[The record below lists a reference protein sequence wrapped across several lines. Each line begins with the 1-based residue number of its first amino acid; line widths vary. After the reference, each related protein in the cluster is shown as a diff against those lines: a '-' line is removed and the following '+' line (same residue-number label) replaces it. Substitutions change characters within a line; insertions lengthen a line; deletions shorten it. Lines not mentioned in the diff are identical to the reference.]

1 MIRLKQLLRELSE
14 NEINRLL
21 DKIKNKQFRFIGS
34 GDNGRVYEIDG
45 EDKVFKVTTERDE
58 YEVAKIITGRWN
70 EFTTFIPVYYVNDK
84 EHMFIMANADI
95 LPESDKQMIDDF
107 MKRYGNFA
115 RAEGGEVSIFDFLD
129 ADGARDTDVK
139 LVNYLRALQ
148 RDVQKTGISE
158 FDLDLD
164 FRSENLMLW
173 NGKMVLVDW

>member
-14 NEINRLL
+14 KEIDRIL
-21 DKIKNKQFRFIGS
+21 DKIKNKEFRLIAG

-148 RDVQKTGISE
+148 QDVQKTGISE

-173 NGKMVLVDW
+173 NEKMVLVDW

>member
-14 NEINRLL
+14 NEIDRLL
-21 DKIKNKQFRFIGS
+21 DKIKTKQFRLIAG

-58 YEVAKIITGRWN
+58 FEVAKVIAGRWN
-70 EFTTFIPVYYVNDK
+70 EFTTFIPVYYVNER
-84 EHMFIMANADI
+84 EHMFIVANAET
-95 LPESDKQMIDDF
+95 LPESDRQMID
-107 MKRYGNFA
+107 NFIEQYKKFA
-115 RAEGGEVSIFDFLD
+115 YQEGGEVSIFDYLD
-129 ADGARDTDVK
+129 ADGARNTDIK

-148 RDVQKTGISE
+148 RDVQKTGIAE

-164 FRSENLMLW
+164 FSSDNMMIW